1 MAHIV
6 TENGRTFIRDDW
18 DVEDILSQAEL
29 DEVKLSKK
37 QVLLVMEYLVE
48 TFDAND
54 GINWETVSDAISTIK
69 ARK

>member
-6 TENGRTFIRDDW
+6 TENGHTFIRDDW